1 MSELEEEHKSNGS
14 GHEEQFQKTKVS
26 PLAFAEP
33 LPEDEP
39 DYIYE
44 IENQNVVFG

>member
-1 MSELEEEHKSNGS
+1 MER
-14 GHEEQFQKTKVS
+14 TKVS

-39 DYIYE
+39 DEIYP
-44 IENQNVVFG
+44 IEQQHVVFG